1 MYYQGSHPG
10 DGHLFPAVYDM
21 VSTNEQAGQPARGT
35 EGSVI
40 DRVLRVFGDVRAGEG
55 RDVVFMFFNI
65 FLLLLAYYILK
76 TVREPLILTAGG
88 AELKSY
94 AAAAQAAVLLLYVPA
109 YGWLVNR
116 LPRQR
121 LILVVVLFFFAWIQL
136 FFLAGLA
143 GLPFVGFAFYVWV
156 GIFSL
161 TMIAQ
166 FWSMANDIYSK
177 PEGNRL
183 FPLIAIGSTCGAP
196 LGAFLAERLFKSGVT
211 PWTMLQL
218 AGGVLLVHL
227 GLYYTVRRT
236 SRSTAPTTA
245 KVASTGTNGFG
256 LVLQSPYLR
265 LIALLLVL
273 LNIVNTT
280 GEYIL
285 GSLVTSRAAALASTT
300 PGLDQGAFIGA
311 FYGNYFFWV
320 NIASVVLQAFV
331 VSRVVRYL
339 GMGGALFALPLIAFG
354 AYGLIASSA
363 ALMLVRVMKT
373 LENSTDY
380 SIMNTAKQMLWL
392 PTTPDQKFK
401 AKQAIDTFFVRMG
414 DMLSAAVVFIGTT
427 FVKLT
432 PSGFAS
438 VNLVFVVA
446 SLGIA
451 WALLREYRN
460 MTQETRAK
468 AA

>member
-1 MYYQGSHPG
+1 
-10 DGHLFPAVYDM
+10 M
-21 VSTNEQAGQPARGT
+21 VSTNEQAGQPEKRTDGT
-35 EGSVI
+35 GL
-40 DRVLRVFGDVRAGEG
+40 DRLLRVFGDVRAGEG

-65 FLLLLAYYILK
+65 FLLLLAYYVLK

-94 AAAAQAAVLLLYVPA
+94 AAAAQAAVLLFYVPA
-109 YGWLVNR
+109 YGWLVSR
-116 LPRQR
+116 LPRQQ
-121 LILVVVLFFFAWIQL
+121 LILVVVLFFFGWIQL
-136 FFLAGLA
+136 FFFAGLA
-143 GLPFVGFAFYVWV
+143 GVPFVGFAFYVWV

-177 PEGNRL
+177 PEGDRL
-183 FPLIAIGSTCGAP
+183 FPLIAIGSTAGAP
-196 LGAFLAERLFKSGVT
+196 LGAFLAERLFASGVS
-211 PWTMLQL
+211 PWTMMQL
-218 AGGVLLVHL
+218 AGVVLLVHL

-236 SRSTAPTTA
+236 SHRPTSAA
-245 KVASTGTNGFG
+245 KTTKSGGGFG

-285 GSLVTSRAAALASTT
+285 ASLVTGRAAALANAT
-300 PGLDQGAFIGA
+300 PGFDEGAFIGA
-311 FYGNYFFWV
+311 FYGSYFFWV
-320 NIASVVLQAFV
+320 NILSVILQAFV
-331 VSRVVRYL
+331 VSRVVKYL
-339 GMGGALFALPLIAFG
+339 GMAGALFALPVIAFG
-354 AYGLIASSA
+354 AYGLIATSGVI
-363 ALMLVRVMKT
+363 MLVRVMKT

-380 SIMNTAKQMLWL
+380 SMMNTAKQMLWL

-414 DMLSAAVVFIGTT
+414 DMLSAAVVFVGTT
-427 FVKLT
+427 FVTLT
-432 PSGFAS
+432 PSGFAG
-438 VNLVFVVA
+438 VNLIFVVA
-446 SLGIA
+446 SLGVA
-451 WALLREYRN
+451 WALLREYRL